1 MKTSF
6 EIESLHH
13 HEPSSKALKWSRLY
27 KWFLL
32 VVALVVLS
40 AIRYY
45 HWSIDEK
52 ISADQAET
60 RVPKQQQHVK
70 RDKEIPPLKHKKTR
84 VEENVYSSE
93 HEHKSKHQDESTK
106 LSATNKTDSA
116 TTTTTKPTSM
126 SPTVER
132 IQKNSTNETT
142 NVEDTKNES
151 VLTTTTTTTIPD
163 ITSTNLHNNNNNTTR
178 TNITTL
184 STSLI
189 PPYDKTKSSI
199 FTNESCILT
208 NTEEWFPSSTNEW
221 QLRAPRFM
229 ILGAQDSGTRLLANN
244 LVKQHSSILSNGH
257 MNQQVAY
264 FAQPTFLRTQQQQQ
278 RIHVWKAR
286 QRMYAKD
293 YPTKVLQQN
302 SSLIT
307 MDATPDYL
315 FYSHALSTSILCV
328 CPWVQMLVILRNP
341 ADRVYASFRRASSQ
355 LGWKGTL
362 EQYVRL
368 DMETMEQ
375 AGLIGPEKLANQQDA
390 WKSYVSLTMDGPV
403 GRGFYAPQL
412 QEWFQALRKM
422 GRDVK
427 QAIRV
432 IRYEEYKARPDL
444 EYARVVEFLGLPI
457 SDATRI
463 RNSTTTLSSFS
474 PVEMT
479 EEEKKTMK
487 RLRRFFRPYNK
498 QLYKLLGDE
507 WDGCWDNDE

>member
-1 MKTSF
+1 MKTAF
-6 EIESLHH
+6 EMESLHH
-13 HEPSSKALKWSRLY
+13 HHRHPPSSKALKWSRLY

-45 HWSIDEK
+45 HWSVDEK

-60 RVPKQQQHVK
+60 TVPKQQ
-70 RDKEIPPLKHKKTR
+70 HKTTR
-84 VEENVYSSE
+84 VEEENVHSPKSETDEKVVSNDEDANKSHGDSHDKPDAPLKEKTSLREPKDDSIIIDSKNETSKKKKTKTSHGSSE
-93 HEHKSKHQDESTK
+93 HEHRSKHQDERTTK
-106 LSATNKTDSA
+106 PSATTNRTDSA
-116 TTTTTKPTSM
+116 TTTITTTPTSM
-126 SPTVER
+126 PPTVER
-132 IQKNSTNETT
+132 IQKNSTNETA
-142 NVEDTKNES
+142 NVVDKKNET
-151 VLTTTTTTTIPD
+151 VLTTTTTTIPD
-163 ITSTNLHNNNNNTTR
+163 ISNTNLHDINNTNTR
-178 TNITTL
+178 TNTTAL
-184 STSLI
+184 SSIRLI
-189 PPYDKTKSSI
+189 PPYDKTKAEI
-199 FTNESCILT
+199 FTNDSCILT
-208 NTEEWFPSSTNEW
+208 NTEEWFPSSTNNEW

-244 LVKQHSSILSNGH
+244 LVKPQHSSILSNGH
-257 MNQQVAY
+257 VNQQVAY
-264 FAQPTFLRTQQQQQ
+264 FAQPSFLRTQPQQQ

-302 SSLIT
+302 SSRIT

-315 FYSHALSTSILCV
+315 FYDHALSTRILCV

-368 DMETMEQ
+368 DMETMER
-375 AGLIGPEKLANQQDA
+375 AGLIGPEKLANQQQQDA
-390 WKSYVSLTMDGPV
+390 WKSYVSLTVDGPV
-403 GRGFYAPQL
+403 GRGFYALQL

-432 IRYEEYKARPDL
+432 IRYEEYKARPIWNMLASMCD
-444 EYARVVEFLGLPI
+444 
-457 SDATRI
+457 
-463 RNSTTTLSSFS
+463 
-474 PVEMT
+474 
-479 EEEKKTMK
+479 
-487 RLRRFFRPYNK
+487 
-498 QLYKLLGDE
+498 
-507 WDGCWDNDE
+507 